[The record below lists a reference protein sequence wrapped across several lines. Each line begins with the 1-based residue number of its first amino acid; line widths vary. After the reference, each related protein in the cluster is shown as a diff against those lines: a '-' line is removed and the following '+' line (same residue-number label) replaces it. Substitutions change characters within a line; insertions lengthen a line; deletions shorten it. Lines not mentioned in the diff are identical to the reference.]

1 MNARAWPVGLF
12 SVAFSLCAPTALA
25 QPTPAPS
32 TAPDDGTVTT
42 VTQPASASAEA
53 ATVPTTESTAP
64 PAAATDDA
72 ATIADNAATTSAPV
86 APATA
91 PTQTAV
97 PVQTEPTAPPAQA
110 PAASTASTT
119 AAAGAEAAKD
129 GEATQWLADHFFGHI
144 KVRGYTQFRFNGP
157 TSNDK
162 LVNLQGDKTMGGNS
176 QFSIRRARLILSGDI
191 HPLVSIYLQSDF
203 ASATESGLH
212 FVQMRDW
219 YADIAAPGKEFRL
232 RVGQSKVPYGFENM
246 QSSSNRLPPDRSDAI
261 NSALANERDLGVFFY
276 WAPAHIRDR
285 FSALVKDNLKGS
297 GDYGVVALG
306 VYNGQTANK
315 ADLNGNK
322 HVVARVTYPF
332 QIGRQYLEVG
342 GGGYYGKFVIK
353 KDEGIEGA
361 TQFNDARGHVAFV
374 LYPQP
379 FGIQAEYNMGIG
391 PELTNVVTDTSA
403 EETTYTG
410 EVREKFLYGG
420 YVLLSYKI
428 EQKYLGTIIPYVRAM
443 MYDGGKK
450 HETNAPSYKI
460 REAEVGVE
468 WQPIGAI
475 EFVSAFAAAER
486 TAATLPYEQE
496 RGVLGR
502 FQLQINY

>member
-1 MNARAWPVGLF
+1 
-12 SVAFSLCAPTALA
+12 
-25 QPTPAPS
+25 
-32 TAPDDGTVTT
+32 
-42 VTQPASASAEA
+42 
-53 ATVPTTESTAP
+53 
-64 PAAATDDA
+64 
-72 ATIADNAATTSAPV
+72 
-86 APATA
+86 
-91 PTQTAV
+91 
-97 PVQTEPTAPPAQA
+97 
-110 PAASTASTT
+110 
-119 AAAGAEAAKD
+119 
-129 GEATQWLADHFFGHI
+129 
-144 KVRGYTQFRFNGP
+144 
-157 TSNDK
+157 
-162 LVNLQGDKTMGGNS
+162 
-176 QFSIRRARLILSGDI
+176 
-191 HPLVSIYLQSDF
+191 
-203 ASATESGLH
+203 
-212 FVQMRDW
+212 
-219 YADIAAPGKEFRL
+219 
-232 RVGQSKVPYGFENM
+232 
-246 QSSSNRLPPDRSDAI
+246 
-261 NSALANERDLGVFFY
+261 
-276 WAPAHIRDR
+276 
-285 FSALVKDNLKGS
+285 
-297 GDYGVVALG
+297 
-306 VYNGQTANK
+306 
-315 ADLNGNK
+315 
-322 HVVARVTYPF
+322 
-332 QIGRQYLEVG
+332 LEVG

-450 HETNAPSYKI
+450 HETNAPSYKV